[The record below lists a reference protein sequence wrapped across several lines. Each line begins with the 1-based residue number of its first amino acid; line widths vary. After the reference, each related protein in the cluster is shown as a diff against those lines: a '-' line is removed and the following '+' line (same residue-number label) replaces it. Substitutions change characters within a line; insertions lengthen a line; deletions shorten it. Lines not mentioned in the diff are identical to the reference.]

1 MATNVFKNAQ
11 SSTVT
16 SQTTIYTAPAGQAS
30 ILLELDVANTTSG
43 TASVDVRVYDNS
55 AGTNAYLVKTAN
67 VLAGSAMKVVSGQK
81 IVLDGQDYVSVTSDV
96 AVDVVCSVLEDVN

>member
-1 MATNVFKNAQ
+1 M
-11 SSTVT
+11 
-16 SQTTIYTAPAGQAS
+16 
-30 ILLELDVANTTSG
+30 
-43 TASVDVRVYDNS
+43 
-55 AGTNAYLVKTAN
+55 